1 MLPVTH
7 IKVLCTICLVWPLF
21 VTAQGIRITDNA
33 YVIANHG
40 NIVTQEKWINN
51 GKFTANGGTV
61 MFAGSTQQLSG
72 TSGTSFN
79 KLTISTGSNTTIVSA
94 GNSVKLILKS
104 DGTLNAGNNLTLLAN
119 ATQTAL
125 IDGSGTGEILGDL
138 TMQGWLANGFGYKY
152 LGSPFQY
159 ATVNEMSDEVDL
171 NAGFPSVY
179 KHDENQTSNGWITY
193 TTATDT
199 LKPMRGYAFQI
210 GTGLAAKTIDMTGVV
225 NNGNLSLTLYNNNQA
240 YTKGFNLVSNPYP
253 SPVNWDASGG
263 WTKTNIDNT
272 IYYFNTNSTDQ
283 YGGTY
288 SSYIN
293 GVSSDDTANNIIPAM
308 QGFFV
313 HVTDGSFPVT
323 GLLGVSNAIR
333 ITSTP
338 TVYRKLNGTDPV
350 PLLRLWATFT
360 GNARSD
366 ATVMYF
372 QNTATKKFDK
382 KFDALK
388 LMNTTAGVPSLYSLT
403 ADAKKLSINALPEPD
418 SSIRIPLGIH
428 IMRGGKVSFFTTDT
442 KALPANLYGYLYD
455 AVKDHYHNLK
465 DNSHYLCE
473 LPAGIHEQRFS
484 VVFSRKPVMQQPV
497 TAEPAATDRFRVA
510 GAGRNLQLILNT
522 APGEKSVIR
531 IMNTAGQVLYT
542 KTYTQGGSYP
552 VSLLVPKG
560 IYEVACYTNNT
571 VITQKIFL

>member
-1 MLPVTH
+1 MLPVNY
-7 IKVLCTICLVWPLF
+7 IKFLCTLCLAWPLL
-21 VTAQGIRITDNA
+21 VTAQGIRIPGSS

-51 GKFTANGGTV
+51 GRFTANGGTIV
-61 MFAGSTQQLSG
+61 FAGSTQQING
-72 TSGTSFN
+72 TSSTSFH
-79 KLTISTGSNTTIVSA
+79 KLTISSGSNTTIASS
-94 GNSVKLILKS
+94 GHSVKQLLKS

-125 IDGSGTGEILGDL
+125 IDGSGAGEVLGNL

-152 LGSPFQY
+152 LGSPFQA
-159 ATVNEMSDEVDL
+159 ATVNEMSDDVNL
-171 NAGFPSVY
+171 SSSFAAVY
-179 KHDENQTSNGWITY
+179 KFDENQASNGWITY

-199 LKPMRGYAFQI
+199 LKPMRGYLFQM
-210 GTGLAAKTIDMTGVV
+210 GTDLAAKTIDMTGVV

-253 SPVNWDASGG
+253 SPVNWDASSG

-313 HVTDGSFPVT
+313 HVSEGTIPVT
-323 GLLGVSNAIR
+323 GTLGVSNATR

-338 TVYRKLNGTDPV
+338 TVYRKLNGGDPV

-366 ATVMYF
+366 ATVIYF

-382 KFDALK
+382 NLDALK
-388 LMNTTAGVPSLYSLT
+388 LMNNTAGVPNLYSLT

-418 SSIRIPLGIH
+418 SSIRVPLGIH
-428 IMRGGKVSFFTTDT
+428 IMLGGKVSFFTTDT
-442 KALPANLYGYLYD
+442 KALPAGLYGYLYD
-455 AVKDHYHNLK
+455 AVKDYYHNLK

-484 VVFSRKPVMQQPV
+484 VVFSRKPILQQPV
-497 TAEPAATDRFRVA
+497 TAEPTATDLFRVA

-531 IMNTAGQVLYT
+531 IINTAGQVLFT

-560 IYEVACYTNNT
+560 IYLVACYTNHT
-571 VITQKIFL
+571 VITKKIFL